1 MASFSFPS
9 DIYLFQMSY
18 LIILESYYLSNMKMI
33 QKKNYVKS
41 FVF

>member
-1 MASFSFPS
+1 MASFSFRS

-33 QKKNYVKS
+33 QK
-41 FVF
+41 